1 MYNEQLETLI
11 NAALADGVLSEKE
24 KQILFKR
31 AQSLGID
38 LDEFEMVLDAK
49 LLEIKKTEKEQAS
62 KSAPKSNKY
71 GDVRKCPVCGSLVP
85 PLAAVCT
92 DCGYEFIGIDANLSS
107 QKLAD
112 LLLETTDINKQKV
125 IIETFPIPLS
135 KADLFEF
142 LTSLLPRMKDVKHPL
157 SSSYFKKYQ
166 ECIVKAKASF
176 AEDAS
181 IKPFI
186 ESYDKDEKQIKRALL
201 FEAIKKW
208 CSEHKKLTF
217 FILFVLICVIL
228 SAIDSIIS
236 AF

>member
-1 MYNEQLETLI
+1 MYTEQLETLI

-125 IIETFPIPLS
+125 IIETFPIS
-135 KADLFEF
+135 NITT
-142 LTSLLPRMKDVKHPL
+142 TSYER
-157 SSSYFKKYQ
+157 
-166 ECIVKAKASF
+166 
-176 AEDAS
+176 
-181 IKPFI
+181 
-186 ESYDKDEKQIKRALL
+186 R
-201 FEAIKKW
+201 
-208 CSEHKKLTF
+208 
-217 FILFVLICVIL
+217 
-228 SAIDSIIS
+228 
-236 AF
+236 